1 MINKNAKIFVTGH
14 KGLVGSAVLR
24 RLKYFGYKN
33 ILTIDRNKLNLED
46 QSQVF
51 NFFKKN
57 KINSVINAAA
67 KVGGIY
73 ANNKYRAEFI
83 YENISIQNN
92 LIHGSFING
101 IKNIIFF
108 GSSCIYP
115 KKIKQPLKE
124 EYLLSNYLEKTNE
137 PYAIAKIAGIKM
149 CESYNYQYGTNKS
162 TTC

>member
-14 KGLVGSAVLR
+14 KGLVGSAVVR

-73 ANNKYRAEFI
+73 AN
-83 YENISIQNN
+83 
-92 LIHGSFING
+92 
-101 IKNIIFF
+101 
-108 GSSCIYP
+108 
-115 KKIKQPLKE
+115 
-124 EYLLSNYLEKTNE
+124 
-137 PYAIAKIAGIKM
+137 
-149 CESYNYQYGTNKS
+149 
-162 TTC
+162 